1 MFEEVKHKL
10 NNLQLNERLLG
21 LQSAQTDDQ
30 RTLYYVENSQKS
42 RNLQRRQIVCNLC
55 LAEKYFI
62 IRYRGKNLLNSRTE
76 LLSKCRHRKKFFYLT
91 GQYNFDFCS
100 NNKLVLQR
108 SNIINEQFFG

>member
-1 MFEEVKHKL
+1 MFSHYQSDVGSMFEELKHKL

-30 RTLYYVENSQKS
+30 RTLYYVENCQKS

-62 IRYRGKNLLNSRTE
+62 IRDRVKI
-76 LLSKCRHRKKFFYLT
+76 YLT
-91 GQYNFDFCS
+91 LERNSCL
-100 NNKLVLQR
+100 NV
-108 SNIINEQFFG
+108 FG